1 MKLFSKLLIY
11 STIILISFTSVRA
24 EDALEDDDAPSAKAQ
39 MPVYYPEGS
48 IGNTKP
54 YFIWYDKYND
64 RDDKSV
70 RYRITLKSG
79 KGKEIQPVLAA
90 PKKYHNNNNYYY
102 YFKIPFLL
110 EPDKYSYLIERMSD
124 GKITKLRYF
133 HYLKYP
139 VKGEFVLDPEEK
151 SARDNLPPDRL
162 IEYLKLEK
170 ENKLINGYNFIFYNT
185 AAAGAFGIGML
196 FYKVFHFGI
205 ISKIIYI
212 IAFTSSGAGVCAGT
226 YYGVNYLVEKNKL
239 QKIVDIAPA
248 VSLNGNV
255 SPAAVHA
262 DFTLSF

>member
-1 MKLFSKLLIY
+1 MKTFSKLLICLL
-11 STIILISFTSVRA
+11 IILTSFINLRA
-24 EDALEDDDAPSAKAQ
+24 DDALEDDDSPSTIAKI
-39 MPVYYPEGS
+39 PVYYPDKV
-48 IGNTKP
+48 IGNSRP

-70 RYRITLKSG
+70 RYRITLKPE
-79 KGKEIQPVLAA
+79 KGKEIQPVLTA
-90 PKKYHNNNNYYY
+90 PEKYHNNYY

-110 EPDKYSYLIERMSD
+110 EPDKYSYLIERLSD
-124 GKITKLRYF
+124 GKTTMPKYF

-139 VKGEFVLDPEEK
+139 VKGEFILDPEEK
-151 SARDNLPPDRL
+151 TARDNLPTDRL
-162 IEYLKLEK
+162 IEYLRLEK
-170 ENKLINGYNFIFYNT
+170 ENKLVNGYNFVFYNT

-226 YYGVNYLVEKNKL
+226 YYGINYLVENSKL
-239 QKIVDIAPA
+239 QKIVDIGPA

-255 SPAAVHA
+255 SPATVRA
-262 DFTLSF
+262 DFALSF

>member
-1 MKLFSKLLIY
+1 MKVIFELLLC
-11 STIILISFTSVRA
+11 SAIILTCFSNAVGEDIS
-24 EDALEDDDAPSAKAQ
+24 EDDDAQSIKAQ
-39 MPVYYPEGS
+39 MPVYYPEGT
-48 IGNTKP
+48 IKNTKP

-64 RDDKSV
+64 RDDKNV
-70 RYRITLKSG
+70 RYRITIKSE
-79 KGKEIQPVLAA
+79 KGKEMQPVLMA
-90 PKKYHNNNNYYY
+90 PEKYHTNYY
-102 YFKIPFLL
+102 YFKIPFFL
-110 EPDKYSYLIERMSD
+110 EPDKYSYLIERLSD
-124 GKITKLRYF
+124 SKITKPKYF

-139 VKGEFVLDPEEK
+139 VKGEFALDPEEK

-170 ENKLINGYNFIFYNT
+170 ENKLVNGNNFIFYNT
-185 AAAGAFGIGML
+185 AAAGAFGIGFL

-212 IAFTSSGAGVCAGT
+212 IAFTSSGVGVCAGT

-239 QKIVDIAPA
+239 EKIVDIAPA

-255 SPAAVHA
+255 SPAAVRA